1 MQNFLSVVKT
11 KLTSLMWTFIFVGV
25 ILLILAV
32 LSVWTDLILRL
43 LVGLMILLMSFSLF
57 SVAHK
62 IHSIRK
68 HLE

>member
-1 MQNFLSVVKT
+1 MQNILSVVKT
-11 KLTSLMWTFIFVGV
+11 KLGSLMWTFIIIGIVLV
-25 ILLILAV
+25 ILAV
-32 LSVWTDLILRL
+32 VSVWTDLLLRL
-43 LVGLMILLMSFSLF
+43 LVGLTILLVAYSLF

>member
-1 MQNFLSVVKT
+1 MQNILSVVKT
-11 KLTSLMWTFIFVGV
+11 KLGSLMWTFIITGIVLV
-25 ILLILAV
+25 LLAV
-32 LSVWTDLILRL
+32 VSVWTDLLLRL
-43 LVGLMILLMSFSLF
+43 LVGLAILLVAFSLF